1 MIPGYGTV
9 VTGMQ
14 LSAQPAH
21 TNLSAQ
27 IRTSP
32 DIGETLRCPKNP
44 PRRRALPG
52 VSASFGPSL
61 VSGLS
66 LGLAGMKWNSGTL
79 NTSRW
84 PQAQLVLTCHFCLSG
99 SNVFKAGLFD
109 CDSVNRLRPPIDG
122 CRVSIKINQRTTS
135 SVTPRAFFVKTML
148 SKDQR
153 NQIEKSFD

>member
-79 NTSRW
+79 NASRW
-84 PQAQLVLTCHFCLSG
+84 PPGAACFDLFCGRVISAIRAQMFS
-99 SNVFKAGLFD
+99 K
-109 CDSVNRLRPPIDG
+109 RG
-122 CRVSIKINQRTTS
+122 CSIVIQ
-135 SVTPRAFFVKTML
+135 
-148 SKDQR
+148 
-153 NQIEKSFD
+153 